1 LQNSITGSH
10 TVKKASMKRKTA
22 LLRITA
28 ILSVAVGL
36 LLFVAM
42 IVTIQEQ
49 RLQIALLGFLIGASI
64 VWLAYLAVWFTASG
78 VSRPMFPGLSRL
90 LIMKLKQKAHLSLSG
105 YQEKMCIETVGAF
118 LTISSV
124 LGLAAAAFFI
134 ISGILYIVG
143 QFSW

>member
-1 LQNSITGSH
+1 
-10 TVKKASMKRKTA
+10 MKRKTT

-28 ILSVAVGL
+28 ILSAAIGL
-36 LLFVAM
+36 LLFFAT

-64 VWLAYLAVWFTASG
+64 VWLVYLAIWFIG
-78 VSRPMFPGLSRL
+78 KGISRTMFPGLSRL
-90 LIMKLKQKAHLSLSG
+90 LIMKLKQKANLNLSDD
-105 YQEKMCIETVGAF
+105 QEKMYIETVGAF
-118 LTISSV
+118 LSISTF

-143 QFSW
+143 QLSW